1 MKLLEG
7 EVYGESR
14 DSEIGRQ
21 RSRGRKSRG
30 TVAKASRDQLIA
42 NLTVELLVEW
52 LSRHSVEPNHFER
65 DDRATTALLT
75 GFSISDRFHHSGLL
89 SPPTF
94 SLCLHL

>member
-7 EVYGESR
+7 EVYRESR
-14 DSEIGRQ
+14 DSEINRQ

-30 TVAKASRDQLIA
+30 TVAKATRDQLIA
-42 NLTVELLVEW
+42 NLAVKLLMEW

-75 GFSISDRFHHSGLL
+75 GLLLATGFIIQDYSHPNLL
-89 SPPTF
+89 S
-94 SLCLHL
+94 